1 MGPLAAI
8 CLALSVLF
16 YGVVSGTTESV
27 VEFFPTPQGAAAM
40 IAEVEADEPELAGTL
55 RVEVVEFELSPN

>member
-1 MGPLAAI
+1 M
-8 CLALSVLF
+8 LF
-16 YGVVSGTTESV
+16 YGVVSATTESV
-27 VEFFPTPQGAAAM
+27 VEFFPTFQGAAAM